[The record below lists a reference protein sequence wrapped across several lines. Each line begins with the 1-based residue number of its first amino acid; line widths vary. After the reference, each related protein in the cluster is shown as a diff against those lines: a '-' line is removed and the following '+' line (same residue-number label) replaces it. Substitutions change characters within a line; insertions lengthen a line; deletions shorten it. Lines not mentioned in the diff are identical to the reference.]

1 MTSLVL
7 KLTLDDGPTIRGLIT
22 NSGEE
27 RYAVVDFMAKA
38 CQRSMATAA
47 KQFHRMINDDSECK
61 EEILALCQKLT
72 FPGCRG
78 QSTYTMTLAG
88 LQRLLLLLGG
98 KVAAEFRKIV
108 EETFRRVM
116 GGDRSLIQ
124 VIEAN
129 AASNA
134 PMQQAYRASLAAE
147 PPSSAVDDVCIKRK
161 RDELEHMK
169 TEMEMKFATI
179 KQYQNLCVDTTIDER
194 AKILFKDSLLN
205 STLIG
210 GRITNGASEDATPIS
225 LSQMGVKLGY
235 HLSTDDYKKVG
246 KIMGKLYREAY
257 DAPPTKHTQLVNGQA
272 MEVNTYFAK
281 DKELVKK
288 ALEQYARESSAPDG
302 PGIEKFFSKA

>member
-7 KLTLDDGPTIRGLIT
+7 KLTESDGSTLRGKVV
-22 NSGEE
+22 NNEE
-27 RYAVVDFMAKA
+27 LYSVYDFMSRA
-38 CQRSMATAA
+38 CKYPDTTTRKEFSRLIA
-47 KQFHRMINDDSECK
+47 DGSEHKTEVEASCHY
-61 EEILALCQKLT
+61 IQ
-72 FPGCRG
+72 FPGRG
-78 QSTYTMTLAG
+78 QRFTPAMTLAG
-88 LQRLLLLLGG
+88 LQRLLLILGG

-129 AASNA
+129 ATSNA

-147 PPSSAVDDVCIKRK
+147 PPSSAVDDACIKRK
-161 RDELEHMK
+161 HDEMEYIK

-179 KQYQNLCVDTTIDER
+179 KQYQTLCVDTTMDER

-210 GRITNGASEDATPIS
+210 GRITNGAGEDTTPIS

-235 HLSTDDYKKVG
+235 HLSTDEYKKVG
-246 KIMGKLYREAY
+246 KIMSKLYREAY
-257 DAPPTKHTQLVNGQA
+257 DAPPPKHTQLVNGQA

-281 DKELVKK
+281 DKELVKQ
-288 ALEQYARESSAPDG
+288 ALEQYTRESCAPDG
-302 PGIEKFFSKA
+302 PGSRA

>member
-1 MTSLVL
+1 MS
-7 KLTLDDGPTIRGLIT
+7 
-22 NSGEE
+22 
-27 RYAVVDFMAKA
+27 KA
-38 CQRSMATAA
+38 CNYSHSTTTKEFSRLIADGSVYKNEVTADCRYI
-47 KQFHRMINDDSECK
+47 QFS
-61 EEILALCQKLT
+61 
-72 FPGCRG
+72 GRG
-78 QSTYTMTLAG
+78 QRMTPAMTLAG
-88 LQRLLLLLGG
+88 LQRLLLILGG

-147 PPSSAVDDVCIKRK
+147 PPSSAVDDACIKRK

-257 DAPPTKHTQLVNGQA
+257 DAPPPKHTQLVNGQA

-288 ALEQYARESSAPDG
+288 ALEQYTRESSAPDG
-302 PGIEKFFSKA
+302 PGIEKFFSKAQ